1 MMFAMNQ
8 TLESF
13 LEDLYTDELKKTVLL
28 ARANGETLV
37 EVGRKLG
44 VTKEFVRRVEAKIS
58 RRFAMSQSGRK
69 IRSDFIAL
77 CASGAVQSPA
87 DLKACFGEHSAELAY
102 LLRLYKASFFYS
114 GDLQIDLAT
123 MIKLDEEN

>member
-1 MMFAMNQ
+1 MFEPQKELNDFFQ
-8 TLESF
+8 Q
-13 LEDLYTDELKKTVLL
+13 LYTNEIKKTVLL
-28 ARANGETLV
+28 ARANGETLE

-44 VTKEFVRRVEAKIS
+44 VTRELVRRVEAKIT
-58 RRFAMSQSGRK
+58 RKFAMSHSGRK
-69 IRSDFIAL
+69 IREDLIAL
-77 CASGAVQSPA
+77 CASGAVQSPE
-87 DLKACFGEHSAELAY
+87 DLNVYFGEHGAELAY